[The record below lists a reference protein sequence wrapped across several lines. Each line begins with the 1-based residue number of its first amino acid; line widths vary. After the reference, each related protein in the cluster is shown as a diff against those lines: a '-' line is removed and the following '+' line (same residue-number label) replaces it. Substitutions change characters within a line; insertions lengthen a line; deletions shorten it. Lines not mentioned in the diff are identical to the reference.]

1 MIARSMAPLR
11 ERHHRTLNQPA
22 RAIRPLIPAL
32 VNVSKCGQALRIL
45 QNLFRQLLHGLNRS
59 VVG

>member
-1 MIARSMAPLR
+1 MAPLR